1 MLRQHHGHRRD
12 RGPIARRS
20 SPAGRLSY
28 ANVIASL
35 ALFVALGGTGVAAV
49 TLDHDSVGSPQIR
62 KDAVRSPEIASGAV
76 RSSEIRDEGINAN
89 DISTRARTEL
99 RGELKVAEDDRA
111 RDAQTCA
118 GADLSACPNHLELQL
133 VASQTP
139 RPGGRQLD
147 PGPTVPGGTP
157 SGPQGAEP
165 GRNWL
170 VQAKLHIVVAK
181 PFGEAGTPG
190 DSTGT
195 PADPTPNRCGLVNA
209 AAAGRQSVLDQVQ
222 VGESKGSLS
231 ENIALS
237 ALVSKRANNP
247 LIALRCTSQQGDRV
261 TPSFV
266 KITALE
272 VGAATTG

>member
-1 MLRQHHGHRRD
+1 MHRQHHGR
-12 RGPIARRS
+12 
-20 SPAGRLSY
+20 Y
-28 ANVIASL
+28 ANVVASL

-49 TLDHDSVGSPQIR
+49 TLERDSVGSPQIR
-62 KDAVRSPEIASGAV
+62 ADAVRSPEISSGAV

-99 RGELKVAEDDRA
+99 RGALKVAEDERSRQAD
-111 RDAQTCA
+111 TCA
-118 GADLSACPNHLELQL
+118 GTDLSVCPNQLELQL
-133 VASQTP
+133 AYAQTS
-139 RPGGRQLD
+139 RSGGRQPD
-147 PGPTVPGGTP
+147 PEPTVPGGTP
-157 SGPQGAEP
+157 PGPQVAEP

-170 VQAKLHIVVAK
+170 VQAKLHIVAAK
-181 PFGEAGTPG
+181 PVREVGTPS

-209 AAAGRQSVLDQVQ
+209 AAAGRRAVLDQVQ
-222 VGESKGSLS
+222 VGESQGRVS

-237 ALVSKRANNP
+237 ALVSRRAKNP
-247 LIALRCTSQQGDRV
+247 LIALRCTSQQGDQV

-272 VGAATTG
+272 VGAA